1 MKSIISG
8 AVLATAIVACL
19 SLTSQAKPVIHLSS
33 TTVALSDTGKMDKM
47 KKDKMNKM
55 EKKKMDKMDKMDKKM
70 DKMDKKKMKMKKD
83 TSGKM

>member
-19 SLTSQAKPVIHLSS
+19 ALTSQAKPVNHLSS
-33 TTVALSDTGKMDKM
+33 TAVALSDTGKMDKM
-47 KKDKMNKM
+47 KKDKMKMDKM
-55 EKKKMDKMDKMDKKM
+55 EKKKMDKMDKK
-70 DKMDKKKMKMKKD
+70 KMKKD

>member
-19 SLTSQAKPVIHLSS
+19 SLTIQAKPVNHLSS

-47 KKDKMNKM
+47 KNDKMKMDKM
-55 EKKKMDKMDKMDKKM
+55 EKKKMDKMSKDKMKMDKKM
-70 DKMDKKKMKMKKD
+70 DKMKKD
-83 TSGKM
+83 SSGKM

>member
-19 SLTSQAKPVIHLSS
+19 SLTIQAKPVTHLSS
-33 TTVALSDTGKMDKM
+33 TTTVAISDTGKMDKM
-47 KKDKMNKM
+47 KNDKMKMDKM
-55 EKKKMDKMDKMDKKM
+55 EKKKMDKMSKGKMKEDKKM
-70 DKMDKKKMKMKKD
+70 DKMKKD